1 MFHSLDTTVFF
12 AVFFSDAGGLSSS
25 TTGTGGGENVPSGRI
40 SWIPTGFA
48 FLVEFCAALPWQCTN
63 YAASSNRGNSIF
75 QTKFNLLTMAIGSA
89 KSSDAAVADAISS
102 KVSFCF

>member
-1 MFHSLDTTVFF
+1 
-12 AVFFSDAGGLSSS
+12 
-25 TTGTGGGENVPSGRI
+25 VPSGRI

-75 QTKFNLLTMAIGSA
+75 SNQVQFAYHVNRK
-89 KSSDAAVADAISS
+89 
-102 KVSFCF
+102 C